1 MSLGDL
7 VMPLSLS
14 VKVNTKL
21 VFSLTPGLLL
31 RDNMLHVSQVTSYV
45 SRVTCVTC
53 LYLCVQTH
61 PSGWQK

>member
-1 MSLGDL
+1 MLSLGDL

-31 RDNMLHVSQVTSYV
+31 RDNMLHVSL
-45 SRVTCVTC
+45 VTCVTR